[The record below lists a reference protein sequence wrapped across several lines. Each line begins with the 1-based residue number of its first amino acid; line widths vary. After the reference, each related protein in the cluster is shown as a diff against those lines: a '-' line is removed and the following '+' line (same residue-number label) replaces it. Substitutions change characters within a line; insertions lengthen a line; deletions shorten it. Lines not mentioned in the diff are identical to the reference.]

1 MTKVPK
7 KEPQETKMAKK
18 EVKVPSKLLVHF
30 LKKSKFLTRQPRSRR
45 TESEETLLMVIYLLG
60 N

>member
-1 MTKVPK
+1 MTKGPK
-7 KEPQETKMAKK
+7 KELQETKMAKK

-30 LKKSKFLTRQPRSRR
+30 LKKLKFLTRQPRSRR